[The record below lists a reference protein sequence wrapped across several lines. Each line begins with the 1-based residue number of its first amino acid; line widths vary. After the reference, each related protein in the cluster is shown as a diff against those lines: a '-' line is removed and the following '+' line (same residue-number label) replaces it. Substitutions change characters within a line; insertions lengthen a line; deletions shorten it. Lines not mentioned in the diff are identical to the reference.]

1 MKLKI
6 RGRLQRG
13 VAFSGRKRNYAGRN
27 GKLDVFSVEY
37 VDMQPTTAVNR
48 LTRRRRIDRCSY
60 RVFVS

>member
-6 RGRLQRG
+6 RCRLQQG

-27 GKLDVFSVEY
+27 SKLNVFSVEY
-37 VDMQPTTAVNR
+37 VDMQPAKTVNR